1 MILAC
6 KIITR
11 SNYKRSGIWV
21 TPPPFVKMFRF
32 FLAAPLNRF
41 HCCDLVV
48 LVIIVVFFISIMMIQ
63 TTLCPP
69 PCPAILPSSFYC
81 CSSPPRS
88 SSRRR
93 PPPRSTGCYWHTP
106 GGDGEG
112 RYKCRQSINSQSI
125 YWLSKYRKMQQLL
138 TVWLSTYRMTAPPF
152 SHRQICPPEKLVFPD
167 IILAGM
173 QGDWRMAREQ
183 LIN

>member
-21 TPPPFVKMFRF
+21 TPPPFVKIFRF

-112 RYKCRQSINSQSI
+112 RYKCRQSI
-125 YWLSKYRKMQQLL
+125 YRLSTYRKMRQLS
-138 TVWLSTYRMTAPPF
+138 TVWLSTYRMTVARL
-152 SHRQICPPEKLVFPD
+152 SPEK
-167 IILAGM
+167 
-173 QGDWRMAREQ
+173 
-183 LIN
+183 N